1 MQNKSVCILDYGS
14 GNVGSV
20 LNMLQFLK
28 YKCFVSNDP
37 ENIKKSSHIIL
48 PGVGSYGA
56 SMEKIKKSIPL
67 DILEN
72 EVFKRKKPFL
82 GICVGMQVLSEKG
95 YEYGE
100 HQGLGWIKGEVN
112 KLETNNLPL
121 PHIGWQEIQIIKSSP
136 IFLNIKNSIDF
147 YFLHSF
153 VLKVKDENLII
164 SKSNYNE
171 NFCSAIQ
178 SKNVFGVQFH
188 PEKSQKAGMQ
198 LLNNF
203 LNI

>member
-1 MQNKSVCILDYGS
+1 MDSRSVCILDYGS

-28 YKCFVSNDP
+28 YNCFVSNDP

-56 SMEKIKKSIPL
+56 SMEKIKQSIPL
-67 DILEN
+67 SVLEN

-95 YEYGE
+95 HEYGE
-100 HQGLGWIKGEVN
+100 HQGLGWIKGNVR
-112 KLETNNLPL
+112 KLKTKKLPL
-121 PHIGWQEIQIIKSSP
+121 PHIGWQEIQIVKSSP
-136 IFLNIKNSIDF
+136 ILTSIKDSIDF

-153 VLKVKDENLII
+153 VFDVEDKNLII
-164 SKSNYNE
+164 SQSNYDE

-178 SKNVFGVQFH
+178 SKNIFGVQFH